1 MKNSNIKLG
10 IFNWFGY
17 IMPPVERVKKIIEAG
32 FDSIMLWWDEEL
44 FSEEGKKDLLKI
56 LEMDISIEN
65 IHAPYYECNKLWSS
79 NESDRNYII
88 NEFIKC
94 IHDCHTYN
102 IPVIVMHLTQGDYP
116 DKPNIYGLN
125 SIKTI
130 LEEAERCGIK
140 IAIENTRQEEFFD
153 YVLDNIQSDWLGVCY
168 DSSHAN
174 LYSTSIYDV
183 LNKYGDRLIALHLS
197 DNDGCTDRH
206 WLPYEGVI
214 NWNKLLYKLK
224 EINYMGNLS
233 FEVFYDKTKDDY
245 DCAEF
250 LREAHDKAVILKT
263 ELEYIL

>member
-1 MKNSNIKLG
+1 MKNSKIKLG

-17 IMPPVERVKKIIEAG
+17 IMPPTERVNKIIEAG

-44 FSEEGKKDLLKI
+44 FSKEGKKDLLKI

-65 IHAPYYECNKLWSS
+65 IHAPYYECNKIWSN
-79 NESDRNYII
+79 NEVERNYII

-94 IHDCHTYN
+94 IHDCYTYN

-116 DKPNIYGLN
+116 HKPNINGLN

-130 LEEAERCGIK
+130 LDEARRYGIR
-140 IAIENTRQEEFFD
+140 IAIENTRQEEFFE
-153 YVLDNIQSDWLGVCY
+153 YILKNIKSDWLGVCY

-174 LYSTSIYDV
+174 LYSTSICEV
-183 LNKYGDRLIALHLS
+183 LNKYGNRLMALHLS

-214 NWNKLLYKLK
+214 DWNEIIIKLE
-224 EINYMGNLS
+224 EIEYTGNLS
-233 FEVFYDKTKDDY
+233 FEVFYDKTKNQY
-245 DCAEF
+245 DPEKF
-250 LREAHDKAVILKT
+250 LKMVHDKAVILRT